1 MLRVGDELNLEML
14 HLRLKKKIKKCA
26 FHFLKT
32 VLHRINT
39 N

>member
-14 HLRLKKKIKKCA
+14 HLRLKKKKSA